1 MTGAKLWIF
10 LIVSLVFN
18 AGGNIS
24 LKAGMKSMPI
34 NGSILQLST
43 ILILLQHPLI
53 LLGLALF
60 TVSFVGYSLVL
71 SGMSLSLAYPI
82 MTGGGFVIVVLASLI
97 LFAEEASLLRILG
110 IMFIIAGIWIASRY

>member
-1 MTGAKLWIF
+1 MTGAKLWIL
-10 LIVSLVFN
+10 LIVSLVLN
-18 AGGNIS
+18 AGANLS

-110 IMFIIAGIWIASRY
+110 IMFIVAGIWIASRY

>member
-1 MTGAKLWIF
+1 MTGAKLWILLF
-10 LIVSLVFN
+10 VSLVLN
-18 AGGNIS
+18 AGANLS

-110 IMFIIAGIWIASRY
+110 IMFIVAGIWIASRY

>member
-1 MTGAKLWIF
+1 MTGAKLWIL
-10 LIVSLVFN
+10 LIVSLVLN
-18 AGGNIS
+18 AGANLS

-43 ILILLQHPLI
+43 ILILLQHLLI

>member
-1 MTGAKLWIF
+1 MTGAKLWIL
-10 LIVSLVFN
+10 LIVSLVLN
-18 AGGNIS
+18 AGANLS